1 MFWVYLKFVTYR
13 FVKFAYLNLLGTDI
27 DSFPVNILFA
37 PILSSGVF
45 KILEDVFKTFFEE
58 VLTTSSA

>member
-27 DSFPVNILFA
+27 DSFPVNILLA
-37 PILSSGVF
+37 PRIPEGVF

-58 VLTTSSA
+58 VLKKS